1 MSCPQ
6 IGVSSDCWTQETREQ
21 FGMQGLTARSLGT
34 IAPVDGFAD
43 LQTKLIDYASH
54 IDGLATP
61 TDVLDQLHA
70 ITTKNLPLNVLGAA
84 RLPIRDADWGSL
96 KPGKSVFLH
105 KDVPAG
111 WWEEY
116 DALARG
122 RFRPNL
128 FLAKS
133 SLTSHT
139 WTEVRRL
146 FDPVGVDRWSD
157 DLALKFGMR
166 DGLTCPVGGR
176 WVVAFWSRRVLSNIL
191 TQPARIM
198 IFAAANFAALRLEQ
212 LTGPDANR
220 IGSSARLTCREI
232 AVLRGVSTGGQTRDI
247 AKALGLGEETIRS
260 HLKKAETKL
269 GVRNRTHAACEALR
283 HNLIP

>member
-1 MSCPQ
+1 MQ
-6 IGVSSDCWTQETREQ
+6 AVTSSS
-21 FGMQGLTARSLGT
+21 LTSAAT
-34 IAPVDGFAD
+34 AAHIAD
-43 LQTKLIDYASH
+43 LQTRLLDYASH
-54 IDGLATP
+54 IEELATP
-61 TDVLDQLHA
+61 NDVLDRLHV
-70 ITTKNLPLNVLGAA
+70 IISKSLPLCVLAAA
-84 RLPIRDADWGSL
+84 RFPIRDTDWSSMR
-96 KPGKSVFLH
+96 PGKSVFLH
-105 KDVPAG
+105 NEVPKG